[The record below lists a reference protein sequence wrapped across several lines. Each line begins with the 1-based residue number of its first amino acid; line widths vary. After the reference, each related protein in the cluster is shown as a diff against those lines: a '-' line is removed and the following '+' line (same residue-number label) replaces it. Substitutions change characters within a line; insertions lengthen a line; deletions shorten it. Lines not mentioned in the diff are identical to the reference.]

1 MRRKRGRSPRL
12 ASDESRSA
20 TGGGRAPEPDA
31 YVGAG
36 AQLKAA
42 REAAG
47 LSLDEVAQQLKLAPR
62 QVRALEE
69 ENFGMLPGRTFT
81 RGFMRNYARLL
92 NLDPDLLVAH
102 LPDAAHAP
110 SLEPPPLHSTGTTMA
125 ELPTAHAHTPSFGRW
140 LIPLVLVAAIVAA
153 AGYEWYR
160 GRPASVAAPP
170 RATQSRAGAEH
181 AGHIHYAVAQPCAH
195 PPAVRRPPGSPP
207 ATSGSLA
214 PPGTAQPE
222 RAASPQRPSQPT
234 PPSTRSW
241 SFATKARRGPRS
253 AIRPDRRLISRL
265 VGADS
270 IEPFDGAPPFSIVIG
285 NARAVDAAV
294 PRPAGRSGA
303 VHPSQRRPA
312 GPSLAM
318 SSKSMRLQ

>member
-1 MRRKRGRSPRL
+1 V
-12 ASDESRSA
+12 
-20 TGGGRAPEPDA
+20 

-36 AQLKAA
+36 GQLKAA

-47 LSLDEVAQQLKLAPR
+47 LSLDQVAQQLKLAPR

-81 RGFMRNYARLL
+81 RGFMRNYARLV

-125 ELPTAHAHTPSFGRW
+125 ELPTAYAHTPSFGRW

-160 GRPASVAAPP
+160 GRPASVAPPP
-170 RATQSRAGAEH
+170 RATQTAPAPNTPDVSTTPLPNPVAPDSGA
-181 AGHIHYAVAQPCAH
+181 
-195 PPAVRRPPGSPP
+195 PATGAAP
-207 ATSGSLA
+207 ATSGGLA
-214 PPGTAQPE
+214 PPGAAQPE
-222 RAASPQRPSQPT
+222 SPQPAAAVAANAAVDAVLVIRYEGPSWT
-234 PPSTRSW
+234 EIRD
-241 SFATKARRGPRS
+241 S
-253 AIRPDRRLISRL
+253 AGRMLISRL

-270 IEPFDGAPPFSIVIG
+270 IEPFDGVPPFSIVIG
-285 NARAVDAAV
+285 NARAVTLLYRGQPVDLV
-294 PRPAGRSGA
+294 PYT
-303 VHPSQRRPA
+303 
-312 GPSLAM
+312 
-318 SSKSMRLQ
+318 RLNVARLVLR

>member
-1 MRRKRGRSPRL
+1 MDLEAQP
-12 ASDESRSA
+12 A
-20 TGGGRAPEPDA
+20 GGRVPEPDA

-47 LSLDEVAQQLKLAPR
+47 LSLDQVAQQLKLAPR
-62 QVRALEE
+62 QVKALEE

-92 NLDPDLLVAH
+92 NLDPVLLVAH

-110 SLEPPPLHSTGTTMA
+110 SLEPPPLHSTSTTMG
-125 ELPTAHAHTPSFGRW
+125 ELPTAHARTPSFGRW

-160 GRPASVAAPP
+160 GRPASVATPP
-170 RATQSRAGAEH
+170 RATQTA
-181 AGHIHYAVAQPCAH
+181 
-195 PPAVRRPPGSPP
+195 PAPNTPNMSTTPLPNPVGPDSTAPATGVPP
-207 ATSGSLA
+207 ATSGALA

-222 RAASPQRPSQPT
+222 RSPQPAAPVAANAAVDAVLVVRYEGPSWT
-234 PPSTRSW
+234 EIRD
-241 SFATKARRGPRS
+241 S
-253 AIRPDRRLISRL
+253 AGQTLISRL
-265 VGADS
+265 VDADS

-285 NARAVDAAV
+285 NARAVTLLYRGQPVD
-294 PRPAGRSGA
+294 
-303 VHPSQRRPA
+303 
-312 GPSLAM
+312 LAPYT
-318 SSKSMRLQ
+318 RLNVARLVLR

>member
-1 MRRKRGRSPRL
+1 MNLEAQPASGRV
-12 ASDESRSA
+12 
-20 TGGGRAPEPDA
+20 PEPGA

-36 AQLKAA
+36 GQLKAA

-47 LSLDEVAQQLKLAPR
+47 LSLDQVAQQLKLAPR

-81 RGFMRNYARLL
+81 RGFMRNYARLV

-125 ELPTAHAHTPSFGRW
+125 ELPTAYAHTPSFGRW

-160 GRPASVAAPP
+160 GRPASVAPPP
-170 RATQSRAGAEH
+170 RATQTAPAPNTPDVSTTPLPNPVAPDSGA
-181 AGHIHYAVAQPCAH
+181 
-195 PPAVRRPPGSPP
+195 PATGAAP
-207 ATSGSLA
+207 ATSGGLA

-222 RAASPQRPSQPT
+222 SPQPAAAVAANAAVDAVLVIRYEGPSWT
-234 PPSTRSW
+234 EIRD
-241 SFATKARRGPRS
+241 S
-253 AIRPDRRLISRL
+253 AGRMLISRL

-270 IEPFDGAPPFSIVIG
+270 IEPFDGVPPFSIVIG
-285 NARAVDAAV
+285 NARAVTLLYRGQPVDLV
-294 PRPAGRSGA
+294 PYT
-303 VHPSQRRPA
+303 
-312 GPSLAM
+312 
-318 SSKSMRLQ
+318 RLNVARLVLR